1 MPIYLVMLVPLYFMA
16 VSDWK
21 NRTVSIWWLA
31 LLFLL
36 TLSYSFLKS
45 GAYLTAIKTGQ
56 NIAIILILGLGLY
69 LYSLLRNK
77 KLRELGGLGDLLF
90 FIALTPL
97 FQLEEFIQVT
107 IIMLI
112 SSLIL
117 WSLLKAK
124 HKLESIPLVT
134 FCSVPLMI
142 WLFLR

>member
-1 MPIYLVMLVPLYFMA
+1 MLIYLVMLVPLLFMA

-31 LLFLL
+31 LLLLL

-77 KLRELGGLGDLLF
+77 KLRELGGLE
-90 FIALTPL
+90 IYC
-97 FQLEEFIQVT
+97 
-107 IIMLI
+107 
-112 SSLIL
+112 SS
-117 WSLLKAK
+117 
-124 HKLESIPLVT
+124 
-134 FCSVPLMI
+134 
-142 WLFLR
+142 